1 MHSDGRTPARILIV
15 EDEPMLALDVEQAL
29 VDAGFAIAGV
39 AGTLDKAL
47 AHIARGDL
55 DAAIVDANLDGI
67 SAAPVAAALTAR
79 GLPFIIASGYSPEQQ
94 PEAMRAAPFIEKP
107 CRPEQIIEALQRIL
121 SIR

>member
-29 VDAGFAIAGV
+29 VDAGFVIAGV

-47 AHIARGDL
+47 AIIARGDL

-79 GLPFIIASGYSPEQQ
+79 GLPFIISSGYSPEQQ
-94 PEAMRAAPFIEKP
+94 PEALRFAPLVEKP
-107 CRPEQIIEALQRIL
+107 CQPQQIIEAFKRIL
-121 SIR
+121 SNS